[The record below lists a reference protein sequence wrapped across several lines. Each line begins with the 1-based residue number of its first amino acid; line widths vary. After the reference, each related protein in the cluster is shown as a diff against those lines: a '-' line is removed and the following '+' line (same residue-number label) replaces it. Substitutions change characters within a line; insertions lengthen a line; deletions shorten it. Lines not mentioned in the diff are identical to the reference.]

1 MNFTLYKITNNI
13 NGKIYI
19 GVHKTDNIDDGYMG
33 SGKVLKRAINKYGI
47 DSFTKEILHT
57 FDSREEMFEME
68 SQLVNEDFVKRTDTY
83 NIRLGGFGGFDHVN
97 DTGLNVYGNNGMT
110 GYGGDNLLSEKGE
123 LVSRLKDKGTYDI
136 FCKKMSDIHKGNTY
150 WLGKTHTDE
159 SKEKIGKANSK
170 HQTGKGNSNYGKCW
184 IHNLDLKKS
193 MPIPRYELDQWLN
206 EGWVKGR
213 KIKF

>member
-193 MPIPRYELDQWLN
+193 MPIPRYELDQWLSD
-206 EGWVKGR
+206 GWIKGR
-213 KIKF
+213 KMKF